1 MSDNFSGQ
9 NNNTKLSNS
18 TENVDYFN
26 SINDGE
32 NIDDLSLPYD
42 HMYASSNSD
51 VNGVSSSEANCQSAE
66 SEVKFLKEWLV
77 IHLDLIQQQNDEILS
92 KERAIYILQQ
102 ENEMLKER
110 IHCME
115 NGSSFHKNKLVN
127 NHKAT
132 EVILEAYSGDMTQ
145 DLGALEDNNDN
156 TTLAEVNIGS
166 SIKIKENS
174 CKELDE
180 TCTSTKIPN
189 NKNKSIDPEVSENS
203 YNNINNK
210 SEFISNSHIPTKYK
224 SSYTIQNTIDSDPMK
239 NLKMSIR
246 RKRVCS
252 NSSAFSNNDST
263 SDEKRSYR
271 RSRKKRKRTVNT
283 DQILKYNEQYV
294 THAGELNINSI
305 SPLDITDL
313 PNETHLTNL
322 EVPRWRIK
330 SYTSCYTM
338 EGTENLDDD
347 VYNRRHGRLEYDER
361 RRKRWDVQRIREQ
374 RLIEKLKQRQERTG
388 SNSRMDE
395 QLEPIQS
402 LWPSADDIKVLE
414 ICDTLPVSAF
424 GCPVPKL
431 QSSEF
436 SVPWFNNPNNII
448 RKTALR
454 KCVTRR
460 RGTKR

>member
-26 SINDGE
+26 TINDSE

-51 VNGVSSSEANCQSAE
+51 VNG
-66 SEVKFLKEWLV
+66 EWLV

-115 NGSSFHKNKLVN
+115 NGTSFHKTKLV

-132 EVILEAYSGDMTQ
+132 EVILETYSEDMTQ
-145 DLGALEDNNDN
+145 DLGALEDNTDN

-180 TCTSTKIPN
+180 SCTSTEIPN
-189 NKNKSIDPEVSENS
+189 NKSKSIVSEVSANPYNS
-203 YNNINNK
+203 SNNK
-210 SEFISNSHIPTKYK
+210 SEFINNSHIPTKYK

-271 RSRKKRKRTVNT
+271 RSRKRRKRTVNT
-283 DQILKYNEQYV
+283 EQILKYNDQYV
-294 THAGELNINSI
+294 SYAGESNINSI
-305 SPLDITDL
+305 NSLEMVDL
-313 PNETHLTNL
+313 PNETHSANL

-347 VYNRRHGRLEYDER
+347 VYNRRHSRLEYDER

-395 QLEPIQS
+395 QSEPVQS
-402 LWPSADDIKVLE
+402 LWPSADDIRVLE

-424 GCPVPKL
+424 GCPVAKL
-431 QSSEF
+431 HSSEF
-436 SVPWFNNPNNII
+436 GLPWFNNPNNTI

-454 KCVTRR
+454 KCTTRR

>member
-26 SINDGE
+26 SINDSE

-51 VNGVSSSEANCQSAE
+51 VNGVISSDTNCQSTE

-92 KERAIYILQQ
+92 KEKAIYILQQ

-115 NGSSFHKNKLVN
+115 NGTSFHKAKLVN

-132 EVILEAYSGDMTQ
+132 EVILETYSGDMTQ
-145 DLGALEDNNDN
+145 DLGSLEDNNDN
-156 TTLAEVNIGS
+156 TALAELDVGSNI
-166 SIKIKENS
+166 KVKENS
-174 CKELDE
+174 REGFDE
-180 TCTSTKIPN
+180 TCSSTQLPN
-189 NKNKSIDPEVSENS
+189 NKDNSIDPEISGNS
-203 YNNINNK
+203 YNPNK
-210 SEFISNSHIPTKYK
+210 VEFLNNSHIPTKYK

-246 RKRVCS
+246 RKRLCS

-271 RSRKKRKRTVNT
+271 RSRKKRKRAVNVE
-283 DQILKYNEQYV
+283 QILKCNEQYV
-294 THAGELNINSI
+294 THTGELNNSI
-305 SPLDITDL
+305 NPLDIIDL
-313 PNETHLTNL
+313 PNETHSASL

-347 VYNRRHGRLEYDER
+347 VYNRRHSRLEYDER

-395 QLEPIQS
+395 QSEPVQS
-402 LWPSADDIKVLE
+402 LWPSADDIKALE

-424 GCPVPKL
+424 GCPIAKL

-436 SVPWFNNPNNII
+436 NLPWFNHQNNTLRRATI
-448 RKTALR
+448 RK
-454 KCVTRR
+454 CNTRG